1 MSWSKHGVTC
11 LFNLEQHAEPKNAAR
26 AHAGFA
32 SPNLGV
38 AADRDPR
45 ERGSRPLNTDR

>member
-1 MSWSKHGVTC
+1 MIHMS
-11 LFNLEQHAEPKNAAR
+11 HA
-26 AHAGFA
+26 
-32 SPNLGV
+32 PNTSV